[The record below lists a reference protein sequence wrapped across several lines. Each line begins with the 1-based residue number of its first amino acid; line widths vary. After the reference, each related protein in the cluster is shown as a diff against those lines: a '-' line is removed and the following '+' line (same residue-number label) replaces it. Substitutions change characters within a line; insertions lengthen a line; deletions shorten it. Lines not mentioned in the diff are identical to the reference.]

1 MYINTPRR
9 YRGMQRRSMF
19 SCGRIMLNLFLV
31 ALILLGVGFYQM
43 RDTFQPQVS
52 DAFNTG
58 IAQVNTWQAT
68 QLAPAPTPT
77 ENPDVTLIDAAN
89 NWSAGRVSFA
99 VDAYTSIL
107 NTVPNDVM
115 VYSRVTEGYLTRGN
129 VDEALVYAENTV
141 TANPFSADA
150 WATRAFAYSWSGDF
164 AQGIASAQQALAL
177 DAENARA
184 QAYLAYAYYQGGL
197 PELARSSADDAIATD
212 PNLWAGYWVRG
223 LVNENVFPIDY
234 AAAQSDYQQAYD
246 LAREQNPAMA
256 GVAGAGLGR
265 IVSIDDPEGAVTLM
279 SEMLNFDDGNR
290 ELLYYLGLTHYNR
303 LGQWGQARDPFT
315 DCTEIAPE
323 DVDCWYL
330 LGRTLNSLDDQAG
343 ALEAFEQTIEL
354 DTPSARHYWWAAR
367 LARTSGSC
375 AAAAPYLEI
384 GYDMVIDGGLPS
396 REEGTAQ
403 APALIEAYND
413 ELAVCRIT
421 VVPNNPTPETTP
433 EATPEATEPV
443 VGDA

>member
-1 MYINTPRR
+1 MYINTPKR

-19 SCGRIMLNLFLV
+19 SCGRILFNLFLV
-31 ALILLGVGFYQM
+31 VLILIGIGVYQM
-43 RDTFQPQVS
+43 REYFQPQMLEVV
-52 DAFNTG
+52 NTG
-58 IAQVNTWQAT
+58 LEQVNDWQAT

-77 ENPDVTLIDAAN
+77 ENPQVTLVDAAN

-99 VDAYTSIL
+99 VDAYISIL
-107 NTVPNDVM
+107 STVPNDVM

-129 VDEALVYAENTV
+129 TDDALTYAEDTV

-150 WATRAFAYSWSGDF
+150 WATRAFAYSWTGDF

-177 DAENARA
+177 DPENARA
-184 QAYLAYAYYQGGL
+184 QAYLGYAYYQGGQT
-197 PELARSSADDAIATD
+197 ELARSSAEDAIATAPD
-212 PNLWAGYWVRG
+212 LWAGYWVRG

-234 AAAQSDYQQAYD
+234 DAAESDYETAYD
-246 LAREQNPAMA
+246 LARDQNPAMA

-265 IVSIDDPEGAVTLM
+265 VTAITDPQGAVTLL
-279 SEMLNFDDGNR
+279 SEMLNFDDSNR
-290 ELLYYLGLTHYNR
+290 ELLFYLGVTHYR
-303 LGQWGQARDPFT
+303 DLGQWGQARDPFT

-323 DVDCWYL
+323 DVDCWYF
-330 LGRTLNSLDDQAG
+330 LGRTLNSLDDQSG
-343 ALEAFEQTIEL
+343 ALEAFEQAIEL
-354 DTPSARHYWWAAR
+354 DTQSARHYWWAAR

-396 REEGTAQ
+396 IEEGTAQ
-403 APALIEAYND
+403 APALIEAYDD

-421 VVPNNPTPETTP
+421 VVPNEPLP
-433 EATPEATEPV
+433 EATAEPEATEQAI
-443 VGDA
+443 GDA